1 MKCHKTTVKRWL
13 NRWTQTKDLSN
24 LQKKGRSRVT
34 TSEEDQMI
42 VELVQEDM
50 DEGITSEDIQQELR
64 RQGTNISRSTIQ
76 NRLLEAGFKFS
87 RPLSKPLLTQQHRR
101 NRLIW
106 AQSMQNYNWNKLIIS
121 NETTIRLHA
130 VGKFFWQR
138 PGERKVVRTVKYPL
152 KVNVWGCLSN
162 SGFGR
167 IVCFQHNLTSDF
179 LCNEIYQNALLPTA
193 RSHFG
198 RRHDWVLLED
208 NDPKHR
214 SRFSIQWKREH
225 HITTLPWPSHSPDAN
240 PIENLWPL
248 IKTKVSNQ
256 KPKTIKNLTR
266 AIYKEW
272 NDLPPELASK
282 LVWSMKNRVHD
293 LIESESEYILY

>member
-1 MKCHKTTVKRWL
+1 
-13 NRWTQTKDLSN
+13 
-24 LQKKGRSRVT
+24 
-34 TSEEDQMI
+34 MI

-50 DEGITSEDIQQELR
+50 DEGITSKDIQQELR

-121 NETTIRLHA
+121 DETTIRLHA

-167 IVCFQHNLTSDF
+167 IVCFQHNLTSDL

-198 RRHDWVLLED
+198 RRHNWVLLED
-208 NDPKHR
+208 NDPKLP
-214 SRFSIQWKREH
+214 SRFSIQWRQEH
-225 HITTLPWPSHSPDAN
+225 HIITLPWPSHSPDAN
-240 PIENLWPL
+240 PIENLWSL

-256 KPKTIKNLTR
+256 KPKTIKNLKR
-266 AIYKEW
+266 AIY
-272 NDLPPELASK
+272 
-282 LVWSMKNRVHD
+282 
-293 LIESESEYILY
+293 